1 VKPLL
6 AIALFSA
13 AVAAAPTVALAQD
26 GGADPR
32 APDAYAG
39 VSKAG
44 FYAVQQQLDA
54 AAQAARGNARA
65 MAEIRSLRAFA
76 AQQFARHGEIRDW
89 DREAINTR
97 LSRVMPQEF
106 LTTAPAQAR

>member
-1 VKPLL
+1 MKPLI
-6 AIALFSA
+6 AIALVSA
-13 AVAAAPTVALAQD
+13 SLAAAPAFAQD

-39 VSKAG
+39 VSKEG

-54 AAQAARGNARA
+54 AAQRARGDARA

-76 AQQFARHGEIRDW
+76 RQQFARHGEIRDW

-97 LSRVMPQEF
+97 LSRVLPAEA
-106 LTTAPAQAR
+106 LTAAPAPTR

>member
-1 VKPLL
+1 MKPLF
-6 AIALFSA
+6 AIALCSA
-13 AVAAAPTVALAQD
+13 SLFAVPVLAQD
-26 GGADPR
+26 GGPDPR

-39 VSKAG
+39 VSKEG

-54 AAQAARGNARA
+54 AARQVRGDRRA
-65 MAEIRSLRAFA
+65 MAEIRSMRAFA

-97 LSRVMPQEF
+97 LARILPTER
-106 LTTAPAQAR
+106 LTSAPR

>member
-1 VKPLL
+1 MKTVLVL
-6 AIALFSA
+6 ALCSASLF
-13 AVAAAPTVALAQD
+13 AAPVLAQD

-39 VSKAG
+39 VSKEG

-54 AAQAARGNARA
+54 AAQQVGGDRRA

-97 LSRVMPQEF
+97 LARILPSER
-106 LTTAPAQAR
+106 LTAAPR